1 MKTYS
6 QISPILMKPNRTT
19 NYKLLRKQNGMKNR
33 MRRLRNSLDPI
44 LEIVSINGACF
55 YLRRSP
61 ASQTRYR
68 KPEEIQYRPLKLL

>member
-6 QISPILMKPNRTT
+6 QISPMLMKPNRTT
-19 NYKLLRKQNGMKNR
+19 NYKLFRKQNGMKNR

-55 YLRRSP
+55 
-61 ASQTRYR
+61 T
-68 KPEEIQYRPLKLL
+68 

>member
-1 MKTYS
+1 MNAPESMLGIFSMNEYRIVKTYS

-55 YLRRSP
+55 
-61 ASQTRYR
+61 T
-68 KPEEIQYRPLKLL
+68 